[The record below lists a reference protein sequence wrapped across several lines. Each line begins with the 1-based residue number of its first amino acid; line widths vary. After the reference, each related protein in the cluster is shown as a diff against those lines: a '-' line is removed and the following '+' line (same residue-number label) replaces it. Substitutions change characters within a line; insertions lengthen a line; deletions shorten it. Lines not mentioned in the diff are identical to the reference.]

1 MGGMEGMGEMV
12 YLVLVDP
19 KDREEKWDLR
29 DHTEVEEK
37 RGSKVPVVHK
47 D

>member
-1 MGGMEGMGEMV
+1 MGETV
-12 YLVLVDP
+12 YLVPVGL

-29 DHTEVEEK
+29 DHSEVGEK
-37 RGSKVPVVHK
+37 RGSKVPVVSK